1 MKRERMG
8 EELTDVECGMGG
20 PNTHLSGVPEGN
32 NREKEDKQY
41 FKRIKENFPKLIKTT
56 NLSKLIIQNSLLDTA

>member
-1 MKRERMG
+1 MG

-20 PNTHLSGVPEGN
+20 HNTHLSGVPEGN

-41 FKRIKENFPKLIKTT
+41 FKRIKENFPELIKTT